1 MVLAERVACMHLQ
14 FSVYF
19 LSDDRIQFEADSS
32 CFILD

>member
-14 FSVYF
+14 SSFP
-19 LSDDRIQFEADSS
+19 LSDDRIQFETDSS